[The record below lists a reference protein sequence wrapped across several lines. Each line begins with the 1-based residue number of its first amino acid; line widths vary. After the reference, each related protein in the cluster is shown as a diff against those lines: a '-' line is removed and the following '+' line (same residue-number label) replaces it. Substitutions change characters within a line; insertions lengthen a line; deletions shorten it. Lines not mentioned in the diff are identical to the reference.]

1 MVIVTTGDTENAAL
15 SKDVEIAGTVRA
27 QLPNAM
33 FRVELDTRHQILAH
47 ASETVGRNFIRL
59 LAGDRVLVELSPFD
73 PGRGRIVRRV

>member
-1 MVIVTTGDTENAAL
+1 VIVTTGDTENAAL

-47 ASETVGRNFIRL
+47 ASENVGRNFIRL